1 MPTDMYVYIVTNKPR
16 GTLYIGVTGDVR
28 NRVWQHRSHIL
39 DGFTDRYNLE
49 RLVWFE
55 PHTEPTLAIQRE
67 KSLKRWYRDW
77 KIALIEQ
84 SNPQW
89 RDLWQDICGA

>member
-16 GTLYIGVTGDVR
+16 GTLYIGVTGYLR